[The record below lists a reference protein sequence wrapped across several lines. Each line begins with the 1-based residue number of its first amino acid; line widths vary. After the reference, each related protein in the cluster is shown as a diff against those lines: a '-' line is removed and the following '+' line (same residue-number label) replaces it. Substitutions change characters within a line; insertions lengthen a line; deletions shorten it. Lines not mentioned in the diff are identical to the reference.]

1 MELDFFDVFFRVV
14 ESVMAPNFLLYPQP
28 PWSLPFLLS
37 AHAITLVVIYHNI
50 ENEVK
55 AYWEHAGPLGI

>member
-1 MELDFFDVFFRVV
+1 
-14 ESVMAPNFLLYPQP
+14 MAPDFLFYPQP